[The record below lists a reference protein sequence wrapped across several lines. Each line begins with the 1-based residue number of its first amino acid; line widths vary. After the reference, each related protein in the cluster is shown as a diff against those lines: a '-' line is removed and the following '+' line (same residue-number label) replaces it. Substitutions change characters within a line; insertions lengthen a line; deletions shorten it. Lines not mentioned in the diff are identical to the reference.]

1 MQLMK
6 RILKYLLVFVAAVA
20 VTACADDSGEAS
32 YKSESAFRALFPNC
46 SADKWSTEP
55 GYEIAYFSFY
65 GNPSEAWFDHNG
77 WVMTYRR
84 SCCEKLPQK
93 AQDELSDSYS
103 LWETVGVHRADRK
116 GLAAVYVV
124 TVERNKVVYDLY
136 FAEDGTL
143 VRKSDVTNSKS
154 GTAKYLPAPANAGVS
169 SAMSEKYP
177 DAVVYN
183 AVVKDGAYLIAFV
196 TGGAAKTAVFANDGG
211 WLFTTTPLNGAL
223 VSKDIVKTVGEQLPG
238 AKILAC
244 TLTETQSSTFY
255 TVECD
260 YEGTLHTLYLDK

>member
-1 MQLMK
+1 MK
-6 RILKYLLVFVAAVA
+6 
-20 VTACADDSGEAS
+20 
-32 YKSESAFRALFPNC
+32 NC
-46 SADKWSTEP
+46 RK
-55 GYEIAYFSFY
+55 
-65 GNPSEAWFDHNG
+65 
-77 WVMTYRR
+77 RR
-84 SCCEKLPQK
+84 RTS
-93 AQDELSDSYS
+93 
-103 LWETVGVHRADRK
+103 K

-211 WLFTTTPLNGAL
+211 WLFTATPLNGAL